1 MKNKKVAI
9 IFIIIVIIVAI
20 LAGIYQVMS
29 PYLFTEDG
37 KIEDGH
43 KEIVEDIKSIED
55 YDEKKEIVNF
65 FRESNKINEQDA
77 KEILGE

>member
-29 PYLFTEDG
+29 SDLFTEDG

>member
-29 PYLFTEDG
+29 SSLFTEDG

>member
-29 PYLFTEDG
+29 SYLFTEDG

-43 KEIVEDIKSIED
+43 KEIVEDIKSI
-55 YDEKKEIVNF
+55 
-65 FRESNKINEQDA
+65 
-77 KEILGE
+77 